1 MDEEY
6 VPVVRVLW
14 SQSKKCLEI
23 YRGARRLSVWNGGDI
38 QPTYWTLK
46 LGNDEMVG
54 CSYPEVLENVEAFL
68 NGEI

>member
-1 MDEEY
+1 MVVTQQE
-6 VPVVRVLW
+6 VPGDLP
-14 SQSKKCLEI
+14 
-23 YRGARRLSVWNGGDI
+23 GARRLSVWNVGDI
-38 QPTYWTLK
+38 QPTWWTLK